1 MLIWLLVGLAA
12 AIALAYRQAAATLWL
27 GAGLVWLAAGYLFN
41 AVAVPGITL
50 AAVLVVVP
58 ALVLA
63 IKPLRR
69 KLLTT
74 KALGL
79 FRTIMPAMSDT
90 ERAAIESGT
99 VWWDAELFS
108 GKPDW
113 QRLLQ
118 AAPASLSAEEQAFL
132 DNEVETLCDIAN
144 DWETTQVWQDMS
156 PEGWQYTKEAGFLGM
171 IIPKQYGGKGF
182 SHYAHSQVV
191 MKLSTRC
198 SAAAISVMVPNSLGP
213 AELLLHYGT
222 DAQRNYYLPRL
233 ARGDD
238 IPCFALTSPYAGSD
252 AGAIPDLG
260 IVCKGM
266 HEGEEVLGF
275 KVTWDKRYITLGPI
289 ATVLGL
295 AFRAWFPGHYLCVDP
310 HLPSRGKQRP
320 ASLAVECGF
329 PERSYYRQGCVHSLG
344 VGDRWSRTNRQRLA
358 HVDGMPGGRPGDF
371 PAIGQRRPG

>member
-12 AIALAYRQAAATLWL
+12 AITLAYRQGAATLWL
-27 GAGLVWLAAGYLFN
+27 GAGLVWLVVGYLFN
-41 AVAVPGITL
+41 AVAVPGIAL
-50 AAVLVVVP
+50 AAVLVVLP

-156 PEGWQYTKEAGFLGM
+156 PEGWQYTK
-171 IIPKQYGGKGF
+171 
-182 SHYAHSQVV
+182 
-191 MKLSTRC
+191 
-198 SAAAISVMVPNSLGP
+198 
-213 AELLLHYGT
+213 
-222 DAQRNYYLPRL
+222 
-233 ARGDD
+233 
-238 IPCFALTSPYAGSD
+238 D
-252 AGAIPDLG
+252 AGA
-260 IVCKGM
+260 
-266 HEGEEVLGF
+266 
-275 KVTWDKRYITLGPI
+275 
-289 ATVLGL
+289 
-295 AFRAWFPGHYLCVDP
+295 
-310 HLPSRGKQRP
+310 
-320 ASLAVECGF
+320 
-329 PERSYYRQGCVHSLG
+329 
-344 VGDRWSRTNRQRLA
+344 
-358 HVDGMPGGRPGDF
+358 
-371 PAIGQRRPG
+371 

>member
-12 AIALAYRQAAATLWL
+12 AIALAYRQAAATLRL

-41 AVAVPGITL
+41 VVAVPGMTL
-50 AAVLVVVP
+50 AAVLVVLP
-58 ALVLA
+58 AVVLA

-69 KLLTT
+69 KLLTA

-108 GKPDW
+108 GKPNW

-198 SAAAISVMVPNSLGP
+198 SAAAISVMVPNSS
-213 AELLLHYGT
+213 
-222 DAQRNYYLPRL
+222 
-233 ARGDD
+233 AR
-238 IPCFALTSPYAGSD
+238 PSC
-252 AGAIPDLG
+252 
-260 IVCKGM
+260 CC
-266 HEGEEVLGF
+266 
-275 KVTWDKRYITLGPI
+275 ITAPTPS
-289 ATVLGL
+289 ATTTC
-295 AFRAWFPGHYLCVDP
+295 RAWH
-310 HLPSRGKQRP
+310 
-320 ASLAVECGF
+320 AVKTF
-329 PERSYYRQGCVHSLG
+329 RVSP
-344 VGDRWSRTNRQRLA
+344 
-358 HVDGMPGGRPGDF
+358 
-371 PAIGQRRPG
+371 

>member
-1 MLIWLLVGLAA
+1 MVIWLLAGFVAA
-12 AIALAYRQAAATLWL
+12 LALAYRQAAAAQWL
-27 GAGLVWLAAGYLFN
+27 GGSLVWLAFGYLFSV
-41 AVAVPGITL
+41 VAGVGVTV
-50 AAVLVVVP
+50 AALLVVAP
-58 ALVLA
+58 ALLMT

-69 KLLTT
+69 ALLTS

-108 GKPDW
+108 GKPNW

-156 PEGWQYTKEAGFLGM
+156 PEGWQYTKSAGFLGM

-198 SAAAISVMVPNSLGP
+198 SA
-213 AELLLHYGT
+213 
-222 DAQRNYYLPRL
+222 
-233 ARGDD
+233 
-238 IPCFALTSPYAGSD
+238 
-252 AGAIPDLG
+252 
-260 IVCKGM
+260 
-266 HEGEEVLGF
+266 
-275 KVTWDKRYITLGPI
+275 
-289 ATVLGL
+289 
-295 AFRAWFPGHYLCVDP
+295 
-310 HLPSRGKQRP
+310 RP
-320 ASLAVECGF
+320 APWASPV
-329 PERSYYRQGCVHSLG
+329 R
-344 VGDRWSRTNRQRLA
+344 
-358 HVDGMPGGRPGDF
+358 
-371 PAIGQRRPG
+371 

>member
-1 MLIWLLVGLAA
+1 MVIWLLVGFAA

-27 GAGLVWLAAGYLFN
+27 GAGLIWLALGYVFNVVAGFG
-41 AVAVPGITL
+41 ASVAAL
-50 AAVLVVVP
+50 LVIAP
-58 ALVLA
+58 ALLMT

-69 KLLTT
+69 TLLTS

-156 PEGWQYTKEAGFLGM
+156 PEGWQYTKDAGFLGM

-222 DAQRNYYLPRL
+222 DEIGR
-233 ARGDD
+233 
-238 IPCFALTSPYAGSD
+238 
-252 AGAIPDLG
+252 
-260 IVCKGM
+260 
-266 HEGEEVLGF
+266 
-275 KVTWDKRYITLGPI
+275 
-289 ATVLGL
+289 
-295 AFRAWFPGHYLCVDP
+295 
-310 HLPSRGKQRP
+310 
-320 ASLAVECGF
+320 
-329 PERSYYRQGCVHSLG
+329 
-344 VGDRWSRTNRQRLA
+344 A
-358 HVDGMPGGRPGDF
+358 HV
-371 PAIGQRRPG
+371 

>member
-1 MLIWLLVGLAA
+1 MVIWLLVGFAA
-12 AIALAYRQAAATLWL
+12 AIALAYRQAAAVHWL
-27 GAGLVWLAAGYLFN
+27 GAGLAWLAAGYLFN
-41 AVAVPGITL
+41 VVAVFGTTVVAL
-50 AAVLVVVP
+50 LVVLP
-58 ALVLA
+58 ALLMT

-69 KLLTT
+69 SLLTS
-74 KALGL
+74 KALSL
-79 FRTIMPAMSDT
+79 FRTVMPAMSDT

-108 GKPDW
+108 GRPAW

-156 PEGWQYTKEAGFLGM
+156 PEGWQYTKDAGFLGM

-222 DAQRNYYLPRL
+222 R
-233 ARGDD
+233 
-238 IPCFALTSPYAGSD
+238 C
-252 AGAIPDLG
+252 
-260 IVCKGM
+260 
-266 HEGEEVLGF
+266 
-275 KVTWDKRYITLGPI
+275 
-289 ATVLGL
+289 
-295 AFRAWFPGHYLCVDP
+295 
-310 HLPSRGKQRP
+310 P
-320 ASLAVECGF
+320 A
-329 PERSYYRQGCVHSLG
+329 
-344 VGDRWSRTNRQRLA
+344 
-358 HVDGMPGGRPGDF
+358 
-371 PAIGQRRPG
+371 